1 MQLIISKVQWWSWVE
16 MMDMNVDEHFILILS
31 NVSKWVNEHEQ
42 EGILRNI
49 PCHIME
55 YSKKNL
61 PFGI

>member
-31 NVSKWVNEHEQ
+31 NVSKWVSEHEQ